1 MIKKI
6 DTLANRLS
14 YAMKMQ
20 NVGVC
25 ELQKTAA
32 VIDTTFEKIR
42 KAAP

>member
-1 MIKKI
+1 MIKKV

-20 NVGVC
+20 SA
-25 ELQKTAA
+25 K
-32 VIDTTFEKIR
+32 IDHTFEKIR